1 MRDCA
6 DEKLAAALHDVSV
19 PAGLT
24 QRLLERLAAEPVE
37 QGQGLSAENDASV
50 AVAVPSSL
58 APRWSRRRFLAGSG
72 LLAVAAALLCAVWLG
87 LPRKDALSEALV
99 LDEAIRSFDAEA
111 DPAGQLLAKQ
121 PAPVTYP
128 FSFTVLP
135 VRGVRWRP
143 LTGGVFSGHGGIVYH
158 LPGPA
163 GAHGILYV
171 VDAGPSKGFS
181 ALPARHPFTTGGC
194 CASAWQENGL
204 LYVLVVQGDPATYRA
219 FLNLPHG
226 PVA

>member
-6 DEKLAAALHDVSV
+6 DEKLAAALHDVPV
-19 PAGLT
+19 PAGLA
-24 QRLLERLAAEPVE
+24 QRLLERLASEPA
-37 QGQGLSAENDASV
+37 GQVPGLGEESDPAVVLAAASRV
-50 AVAVPSSL
+50 
-58 APRWSRRRFLAGSG
+58 PRWSRQWFVAGSG
-72 LLAVAAALLCAVWLG
+72 LLAVAAGLLLAVWLV
-87 LPRKDALSEALV
+87 LPRNEALAEAFV